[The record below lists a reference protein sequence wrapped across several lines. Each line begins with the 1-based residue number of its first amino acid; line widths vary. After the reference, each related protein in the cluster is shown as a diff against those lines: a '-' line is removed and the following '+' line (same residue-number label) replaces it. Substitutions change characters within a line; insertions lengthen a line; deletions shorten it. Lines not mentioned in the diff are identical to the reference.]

1 MHITR
6 TRFQLI
12 LGLLLV
18 AMVSLTSCS
27 QQDYVAA
34 PDTTF
39 TTITGKTFRLKQL
52 TGNLV
57 FITFWTT
64 SCPSCIKEI
73 PHWVDLYQRYHDDG
87 LEIIAIAMFYDIPSR
102 VIAINKEQQLAYD
115 LVLDVQARHA
125 RLFGNV
131 ELTPTTFL
139 ISPDQKIVWSTL
151 GPFDVI
157 EMNKRIEN
165 LLKG

>member
-1 MHITR
+1 
-6 TRFQLI
+6 
-12 LGLLLV
+12 
-18 AMVSLTSCS
+18 
-27 QQDYVAA
+27 
-34 PDTTF
+34 
-39 TTITGKTFRLKQL
+39 
-52 TGNLV
+52 
-57 FITFWTT
+57 
-64 SCPSCIKEI
+64 
-73 PHWVDLYQRYHDDG
+73 
-87 LEIIAIAMFYDIPSR
+87 MFYDIPSR